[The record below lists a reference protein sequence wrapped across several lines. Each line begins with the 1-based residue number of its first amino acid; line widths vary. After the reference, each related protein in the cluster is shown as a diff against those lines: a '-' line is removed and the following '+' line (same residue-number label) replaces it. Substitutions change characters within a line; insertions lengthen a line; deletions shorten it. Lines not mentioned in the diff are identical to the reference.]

1 VCLDVFFGGAMTLL
15 PIWGLTT
22 MMTLVSLFGLVVIG
36 VSFAVGGRMLGK
48 ALASMGGNKPAVYEK
63 GQRVIKTSR
72 IIIVLIALLLFWS
85 LIYTI
90 FGGNFSSP
98 TISDLKIIAGYGL
111 MNTCTFFTEPNFVYA
126 DATCNLICREHEH
139 APT

>member
-1 VCLDVFFGGAMTLL
+1 MTVL

-48 ALASMGGNKPAVYEK
+48 ALSKMGGKNPAVYAK
-63 GQRVIKTSR
+63 GKRVIKTSR

-111 MNTCTFFTEPNFVYA
+111 MNTCTFLPNPMLVYA
-126 DATCNLICREHEH
+126 DARVICH
-139 APT
+139 